1 MRAIVICCLI
11 LFYSACS
18 TRQQKVSRPTK
29 KYVENRDDADNTVF
43 KYDQSD
49 PLTQPEVLRASGQT
63 SKFVV
68 YEDAPFAVQKYPPV
82 YPEFAKTSGIDG
94 EVWLEVEVF
103 EDGTVG
109 AVEVKQSVMS
119 GPGGLDES
127 AINTVK
133 KWKFKPAKSDGRPI
147 ACWVMFPVGFLLNR

>member
-11 LFYSACS
+11 LFYTACS
-18 TRQQKVSRPTK
+18 TQHQKFSRPTK
-29 KYVENRDDADNTVF
+29 KYVGNREDDDNTVF
-43 KYDQSD
+43 KYAPSD
-49 PLTQPEVLRASGQT
+49 LLTQPELPRTPGQT
-63 SKFVV
+63 SKFVI
-68 YEDAPFAVQKYPPV
+68 YEDAPFAVQKYSPD
-82 YPEFAKTSGIDG
+82 YPEFAKASGIDG

-127 AINTVK
+127 AVNTVK
-133 KWKFKPAKSDGRPI
+133 KWKFEPAKSDGRPI